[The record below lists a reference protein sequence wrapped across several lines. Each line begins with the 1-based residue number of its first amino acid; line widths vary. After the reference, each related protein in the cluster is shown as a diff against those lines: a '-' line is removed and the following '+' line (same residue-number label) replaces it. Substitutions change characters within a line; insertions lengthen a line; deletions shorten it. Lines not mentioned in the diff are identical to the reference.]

1 MIENPTQEIIF
12 MNVMTLMCELTGLR
26 ADAYYSVENQNKN
39 DVPIMALNQNYT
51 IVLNL
56 TEKILKNLEK
66 EALIEELINFLKS
79 LNIKVSVKNYKKK
92 ITDIYSVD
100 TLEKL
105 FCFIYNYK

>member
-1 MIENPTQEIIF
+1 
-12 MNVMTLMCELTGLR
+12 MTLMCELTGLR

>member
-1 MIENPTQEIIF
+1 MIENPTHEIIF

-92 ITDIYSVD
+92 IIDIYSVD